1 MLTLPAMKHHSSGC
15 AGGFVLRI
23 PAMRAMELS
32 DAVAW
37 SRCLMATSWR
47 EWRTPSRP
55 NEGQHMMAVMCV
67 IPTHPLPEK
76 DPQSARQ
83 PCSRSD
89 APQEKCDPCAQHGTR
104 EVTLAI
110 VRPRVIWVG
119 LLPIW
124 LQYSS
129 FAGWLGK
136 CMSYTR

>member
-55 NEGQHMMAVMCV
+55 NEVRHMMAVV
-67 IPTHPLPEK
+67 RRDFRPTRCLNEPRGPNG
-76 DPQSARQ
+76 SCISQ
-83 PCSRSD
+83 P
-89 APQEKCDPCAQHGTR
+89 
-104 EVTLAI
+104 
-110 VRPRVIWVG
+110 
-119 LLPIW
+119 
-124 LQYSS
+124 
-129 FAGWLGK
+129 
-136 CMSYTR
+136 